1 MIQPPVK
8 SSQSRRQV
16 EWEALDHLD
25 IRLRSS
31 YSRDRRLFAELV
43 QVASELLRIAKESLR

>member
-16 EWEALDHLD
+16 EWEALDNLD